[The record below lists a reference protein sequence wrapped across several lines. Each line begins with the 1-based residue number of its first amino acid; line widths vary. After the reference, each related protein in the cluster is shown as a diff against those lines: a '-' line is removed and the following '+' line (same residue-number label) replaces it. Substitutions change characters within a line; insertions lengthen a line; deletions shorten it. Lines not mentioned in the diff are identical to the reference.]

1 MTHVKP
7 WYASRTIWASIVAVL
22 ASTAGLAGI
31 EIAQDDVVSL
41 TDDVMNLIAA
51 AGAIVAVI
59 GRIAARSRIGRSG

>member
-22 ASTAGLAGI
+22 ASAAGLAGI
-31 EIAQDDVVSL
+31 EVAQGDAAML
-41 TDDVMNLIAA
+41 TEGIMNLIAA
-51 AGAIVAVI
+51 AGAIIAVI